1 MPLQALLQQV
11 LFLFGIGFGV
21 ANARALTEYLRFRGR
36 RRTSLLR
43 CCVRYLTRLRC
54 ATAGAWLR
62 NHTFTILAKSE
73 LPSSGSRRI
82 MFTIS

>member
-36 RRTSLLR
+36 RRTSLLI
-43 CCVRYLTRLRC
+43 
-54 ATAGAWLR
+54 WP
-62 NHTFTILAKSE
+62 AKI
-73 LPSSGSRRI
+73 GRAHV
-82 MFTIS
+82 